1 MIRGSRERPDSGDAK
16 RRGRG
21 RAGARRATQRAP
33 HERMRHMSV
42 LGMLQ
47 QAMTP
52 EAAAASA
59 HGVSMLGK
67 ALGAG
72 LTVVGAG
79 LGIGLIGSR
88 MTESMARQPEIAG
101 NIQTA
106 AIILAA
112 LIEGAAMFA
121 LVIALLIR

>member
-1 MIRGSRERPDSGDAK
+1 MAI
-16 RRGRG
+16 
-21 RAGARRATQRAP
+21 
-33 HERMRHMSV
+33 

-47 QAMTP
+47 EMGGFTP
-52 EAAAASA
+52 EVAEAASSGMRA
-59 HGVSMLGK
+59 VGK

-79 LGIGLIGSR
+79 IGIGLIGSK
-88 MTESMARQPEIAG
+88 MTEGMARQPEIAG

-112 LIEGAAMFA
+112 LIEGAALFA
-121 LVIALLIR
+121 LVIAFLIPN